1 MDMVW
6 EVVDWLRQAVQLT
19 RDRDIEMEALALS
32 SLGKVYDKVSS
43 DDDDNDARL
52 VPLCANVTTRSVVI
66 MTTMMEHLPRIQ
78 SFSSL
83 GSLRKG
89 QS

>member
-43 DDDDNDARL
+43 DDYDNDAHL
-52 VPLCANVTTRSVVI
+52 VPLCANVIRSVEI
-66 MTTMMEHLPRIQ
+66 MMVMMERLPCIQ
-78 SFSSL
+78 GFSSL
-83 GSLRKG
+83 ASPRKG